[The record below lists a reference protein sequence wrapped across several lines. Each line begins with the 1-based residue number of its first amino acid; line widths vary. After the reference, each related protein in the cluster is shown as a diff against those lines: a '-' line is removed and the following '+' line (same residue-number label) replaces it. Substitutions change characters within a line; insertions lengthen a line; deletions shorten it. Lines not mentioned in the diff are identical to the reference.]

1 VISREIRIGRTD
13 PAGCH
18 QLAVASN
25 TDKGRAWYI
34 PTARVT
40 TPQLVSRPANR
51 QTRATCGPGSCAA
64 VLTLTG
70 AAPGTYPR
78 PQSRYLSTCHGK
90 PNLKLHRRSTRATC
104 GPGAGAAGLTR
115 TGAAPGTYPRP
126 QSTHIGRAHT
136 QTGAVP
142 GTYPR
147 PRSRA
152 VRLILETLSGTP
164 IDPPGAGRP
173 NCEALEKKSHAE
185 HAQET
190 TRYGG
195 LTRRAIGSLTSGP
208 TSGTGKSAGRNFTN

>member
-1 VISREIRIGRTD
+1 MCSRTD
-13 PAGCH
+13 
-18 QLAVASN
+18 
-25 TDKGRAWYI
+25 TDRGRAWYI
-34 PTARVT
+34 PTAPVT
-40 TPQLVSRPANR
+40 IPKHVSRQAQP
-51 QTRATCGPGSCAA
+51 QTAPPVDPRHMRARGRGSRTDTDRGRAWYIP
-64 VLTLTG
+64 T
-70 AAPGTYPR
+70 APV
-78 PQSRYLSTCHGK
+78 
-90 PNLKLHRRSTRATC
+90 
-104 GPGAGAAGLTR
+104 
-115 TGAAPGTYPRP
+115 
-126 QSTHIGRAHT
+126 THIGRAHT

-208 TSGTGKSAGRNFTN
+208 TSGTGKSAGRNFTNQGKTVYHMTSKETPPFL